1 MNFDRRGFLVACS
14 WAGVTSVL
22 FPGILYTLAAQAQA
36 PADNTDQS
44 KPPKIT
50 PEIIDAAAL
59 MAGIGPF
66 TAEQKQMMIDGLV
79 DQNGSCKAIRKLK
92 LPNSVAPAFVFH
104 PMPALKEGED
114 TRDCTSVMMQPDLP
128 DINLACRGEI
138 GEERATALV
147 ARSQRKGCSAPA
159 GARGGP

>member
-22 FPGILYTLAAQAQA
+22 FPGILYTLATQAQA

-92 LPNSVAPAFVFH
+92 IPNSVAPAFVFH
-104 PMPALKEGED
+104 PMPASAE
-114 TRDCTSVMMQPDLP
+114 LP
-128 DINLACRGEI
+128 PRGNVSTVS
-138 GEERATALV
+138 ADMV
-147 ARSQRKGCSAPA
+147 PHAPA
-159 GARGGP
+159 RIEDVAFATVRELGL